1 MKIKQKIINN
11 KIMMNKK
18 YTIILINKIMKI
30 KQKII
35 NNKIIMNKK

>member
-11 KIMMNKK
+11 KIKMNKK

>member
-11 KIMMNKK
+11 KIKMNKK

-30 KQKII
+30 KL
-35 NNKIIMNKK
+35 KKESN